1 MPNPFPVA
9 IELTEDERCQLEAW
23 SRRRTTAQALA
34 LRARIVLASGE
45 GGDNGQ
51 IAERLV
57 IFRGTVG
64 TWRLLMLGR

>member
-34 LRARIVLASGE
+34 LRARIVLEAADGPNNTEIAGRLGVHVASV
-45 GGDNGQ
+45 
-51 IAERLV
+51 RK
-57 IFRGTVG
+57 
-64 TWRLLMLGR
+64 